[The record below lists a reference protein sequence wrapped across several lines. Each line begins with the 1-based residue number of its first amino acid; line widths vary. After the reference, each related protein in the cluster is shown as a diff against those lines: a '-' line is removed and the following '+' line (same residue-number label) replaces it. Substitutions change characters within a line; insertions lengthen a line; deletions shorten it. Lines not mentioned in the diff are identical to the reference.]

1 MLRPLINLNP
11 STFAARPA
19 IVVEGARASQGLP
32 HRLSA
37 GHALPPA
44 RGGGERER
52 KNSEEAVRPERVCVY
67 CGHPLYAPPKAVQ
80 VRCPVCIREIP
91 VVDLTLRGE
100 VQKADAIVTAGKITV
115 AVGARVAADLVACT
129 VEIGGKVLGDVLAS
143 QACRVRC
150 TAKVSGR
157 ILCRH
162 LTLEP
167 GAQVE
172 GMMETVR

>member
-32 HRLSA
+32 HRLHA
-37 GHALPPA
+37 GHALPTV
-44 RGGGERER
+44 RGANHE
-52 KNSEEAVRPERVCVY
+52 KNNQEQAVRPELVCVY

-91 VVDLTLRGE
+91 VVDLTLRGD

-115 AVGARVAADLVACT
+115 AVGARVAAELVACT

-157 ILCRH
+157 IICRH